1 MVPPRS
7 TRKGRQD
14 WLTYDNSIRAR
25 RAEAIQK
32 RFRYARAETCSFVQV
47 AARSEKKLVGV
58 VDLGA
63 LQAIG
68 IIDVERLPL
77 GVEIE
82 SGHAGFTVAVAGI
95 LDSAEWQMR
104 FGADRGRVHVDDS
117 GFEIALRAE
126 GVVHVAGV
134 DG

>member
-1 MVPPRS
+1 M
-7 TRKGRQD
+7 
-14 WLTYDNSIRAR
+14 RAR
-25 RAEAIQK
+25 KPVRKDRCLRVSRDAIFARRELAAEIL
-32 RFRYARAETCSFVQV
+32 RFAQNDNA
-47 AARSEKKLVGV
+47 VGLRV

-82 SGHAGFTVAVAGI
+82 SGHARFTMAVAGI

-104 FGADRGRVHVDDS
+104 SAPIVGA
-117 GFEIALRAE
+117 FT
-126 GVVHVAGV
+126 
-134 DG
+134 